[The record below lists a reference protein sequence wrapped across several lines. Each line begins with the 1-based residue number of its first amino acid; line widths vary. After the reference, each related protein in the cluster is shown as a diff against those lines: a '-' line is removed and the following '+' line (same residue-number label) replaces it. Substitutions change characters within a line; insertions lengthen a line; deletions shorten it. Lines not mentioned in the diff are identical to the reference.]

1 MADAMDICIPIYN
14 EPVRDLLAELDQQKQ
29 KTPEVQLNIFLIDDA
44 SPDMT
49 IREENKAAAKQFG
62 ATYSQHENNVGRS
75 KTRNAFLEL
84 TSAPWLLFLDGDSM
98 PEKSS
103 YLVKYIAFL
112 NRKPQTS
119 IVYGGTQYPKRVGE
133 EHKLHLAYARD
144 REALP
149 VQIRRKKP
157 IRSFH
162 ANNFLIRKTVLES
175 HPFEDRLT
183 HYGHEDSLLAIRLA
197 MAGFQIDHISNPV
210 YHEGL
215 VENQD
220 FLQKTQQAVRHLPH
234 IAQCLPP
241 GILKKYSS
249 LWKWYLRCRWF
260 ISRRYLSICTEAWM
274 KRREQEMRAGD
285 YHPKRFAFYKLLYLL
300 QVDPLSRMHR

>member
-1 MADAMDICIPIYN
+1 MLND
-14 EPVRDLLAELDQQKQ
+14 QKQ
-29 KTPEVQLNIFLIDDA
+29 QIQEVNIEIFLIDDA
-44 SPDMT
+44 SPDLT
-49 IREENKAAAKQFG
+49 IREENKAAAGQFG
-62 ATYSQHENNVGRS
+62 ATYTQHDQNVGRS

-84 TSAPWLLFLDGDSM
+84 TSAPWLLFMDGDSM
-98 PEKSS
+98 PENAS
-103 YLVKYIAFL
+103 YLVDYFNFL
-112 NRKPQTS
+112 HRKPKTS

-133 EHKLHLAYARD
+133 EHRLHHAYARD

-149 VQIRRKKP
+149 VHIRRKNP

-162 ANNFLIRKTVLES
+162 ANNFLIRRTVLES
-175 HPFEDRLT
+175 HPFEERLT

-210 YHEGL
+210 HHEGL

-260 ISRRYLSICTEAWM
+260 GSQRWCVTYTENWM

-285 YHPKRFAFYKLLYLL
+285 YHPKTFCT
-300 QVDPLSRMHR
+300 V